1 MIRIIGGSARGTPLT
16 APRGRNTRPTLGR
29 TRESIF
35 NVLANVGLVDT
46 KVLDI
51 FAGTGALGLEAV
63 SRGAAE
69 AVLIDQATG
78 RIMQENAKRCRMEDR
93 VKILPKE
100 AGKALRSLEGKEF
113 DYIFMDPPYDRGY
126 INEILGLVIRLGLP
140 ADHSI
145 IIVEHVSAE
154 PLELSPFGAAL
165 SVWKEK
171 QVGETA
177 VTYLLYTKI

>member
-93 VKILPKE
+93 E
-100 AGKALRSLEGKEF
+100 EF